1 MDARDLRYFIAVAET
16 GHLHR
21 AAERVGR
28 SQPALS
34 KCIRRLETEIGAR
47 LFEPMGR
54 GLKLT
59 QLGHTLLPRARA
71 IVLAMQDTLRE
82 ITDVAHGEAGHVRL
96 GSGPTTAE
104 WLLPA
109 FFRRL
114 LAEAPGLTFQVATG
128 LGDVLRQALRE
139 GRLDLAVTPLV
150 DGDSAEF
157 DTVPIAEDSMVVAA
171 RIGHPLDR
179 SGIAP
184 PDLAHFGWLLPAASL
199 SSTAWL
205 HRTLRSA
212 GLAAPRIQIEADT
225 VIMLRRIVSQ
235 TDLLT
240 FLSRRDLAQGEG
252 LSLRALDLPG
262 VILRRRIG
270 CILLRNRYVPPA
282 ISRVTTLLHD
292 CAYTLETGR
301 QTDPSPAS
309 VSRSASP
316 RVMTGLGS
324 ATHGFAASRSD
335 NRGSPDQ
342 DR

>member
-16 GHLHR
+16 GHLQR

-59 QLGHTLLPRARA
+59 QLGLTLLPRARD
-71 IVLAMQDTLRE
+71 IVLDMQDTLRE

-114 LAEAPGLTFQVATG
+114 LIEAPGLTFQVATG

-150 DGDSAEF
+150 DGDASEF
-157 DTVPIAEDSMVVAA
+157 DAFPIAEDHMVVAA

-179 SGIAP
+179 PGLTPA
-184 PDLAHFGWLLPAASL
+184 DLAGFSWLLPAASL

-205 HRTLRSA
+205 LRTLRSA
-212 GLAAPRIQIEADT
+212 GLPAPRLQIEADT
-225 VIMLRRIVSQ
+225 VIMLRRIVTQ

-252 LSLRALDLPG
+252 LCLRALDLPG
-262 VILRRRIG
+262 VTLRRRIG
-270 CILLRNRYVPPA
+270 SILLSNRYVPPA
-282 ISRVTTLLHD
+282 IGRVTALLRD
-292 CAYTLETGR
+292 CAYTLETGV
-301 QTDPSPAS
+301 AS
-309 VSRSASP
+309 EP
-316 RVMTGLGS
+316 
-324 ATHGFAASRSD
+324 
-335 NRGSPDQ
+335 
-342 DR
+342 